1 MEIFL
6 NCIDSVAD
14 ITNQTGFAAIKLT
27 ALCQPQLLLKLS
39 KSIVET
45 QNLLKD
51 STFNVLMNSHHI
63 AQSNLTDL
71 NLNGNQRMLMNILSW
86 NELIPMENVVDYF
99 RKVNGKTS
107 SIDKTKTQ
115 FSSPFTQEEEEMFNN
130 LITRVETIA
139 HHAFKTDVRIMI
151 DAEQTYLQPAIN
163 RITME
168 MMKKYNK
175 TKSIVFNTYQCY
187 LKVKVMNFLLD

>member
-27 ALCQPQLLLKLS
+27 ALCRPQLLLKLS
-39 KSIVET
+39 KSITET
-45 QNLLKD
+45 QHLLMKAPESNNYHVD
-51 STFNVLMNSHHI
+51 NFNEYQL
-63 AQSNLTDL
+63 AFDKK
-71 NLNGNQRMLMNILSW
+71 QRMLMNILSW
-86 NELIPMENVVDYF
+86 NELIPLGKVVDYF
-99 RKVNGKTS
+99 SKGNGKS
-107 SIDKTKTQ
+107 SIEKTTKFQ
-115 FSSPFTQEEEEMFNN
+115 SPFTQEEEEMFNN
-130 LITRVETIA
+130 LIRRIETIA
-139 HHAFKTDVRIMI
+139 RHAYETDVRIMI

-175 TKSIVFNTYQCY
+175 NKSIVFNTYQCY
-187 LKVKVMNFLLD
+187 LKV